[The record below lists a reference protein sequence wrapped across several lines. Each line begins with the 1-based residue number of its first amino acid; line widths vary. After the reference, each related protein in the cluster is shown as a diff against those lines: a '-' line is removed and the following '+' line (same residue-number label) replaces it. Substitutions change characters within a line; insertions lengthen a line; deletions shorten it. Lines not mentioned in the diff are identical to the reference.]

1 MARDY
6 YDVLGVAR
14 NASKDDI
21 KKAFRGLARKYHPD
35 VSQEADAEQRFKEIN
50 EAYEVLADDDKRARY
65 DRFGHAGVQG
75 QAGGAPGGAGFGG
88 FEEIFEEFF
97 SNFVGGRGAGA
108 GRRSP
113 QRGSDIRVD
122 VTLDFIEAAFGVER
136 DVDYQRLEICE
147 VCQGNGAAQGST
159 PVTCTECKG
168 SGQVQ
173 RVTQTFVGS
182 VVRVTACPR
191 CGGRGTIVTNPCRN
205 CDGSGKRRK
214 KTTLPV
220 KIPAGVSDGM
230 RIQVRGEGD
239 AGDINAPMGDLY
251 VVVQVRE
258 HDTFK
263 RRDYDVIVDW
273 TINVAQAALGDKVN
287 VPTIDGDVEVIIP
300 PGTQTGSVFR
310 LRGKGLPRLRS
321 DGTHSGRGNQEIYVQ
336 VAIPEKLS
344 ERQRKLFEELSETFG
359 KTLTP
364 QQGGRGFFSRMMDFM
379 NGQGGEG

>member
-6 YDVLGVAR
+6 YEVLGVAR

-21 KKAFRGLARKYHPD
+21 KKAFRSLARKYHPD
-35 VSQEADAEQRFKEIN
+35 VSQEADAEHRFKEIN

-75 QAGGAPGGAGFGG
+75 QAGGGSPTGFGG

-97 SNFVGGRGAGA
+97 SNFVGGRGAGG
-108 GRRSP
+108 GRRGP
-113 QRGSDIRVD
+113 QRGGDIRVD
-122 VTLDFIEAAFGVER
+122 VVLDFIEAAFGVER
-136 DVDYQRLEICE
+136 EIDYQRLEICE
-147 VCQGNGAAQGST
+147 TCQGNGAAQGSAPT
-159 PVTCTECKG
+159 TCPECRG

-191 CGGRGTIVTNPCRN
+191 CGGRGTIIVNPCRS

-239 AGDINAPMGDLY
+239 AGDLNAPMGDLY

-258 HDTFK
+258 HDIFK

-273 TINVAQAALGDKVN
+273 TINVAQAALGDKIN
-287 VPTIDGDVEVIIP
+287 VPTIDGDVELIIP
-300 PGTQTGSVFR
+300 PGTQTGTVFR

-321 DGTHSGRGNQEIYVQ
+321 DGTHSGRGNQEVYVQ
-336 VAIPEKLS
+336 VAIPEKLT
-344 ERQRKLFEELSETFG
+344 ERQRRLFEELAESFG
-359 KTLTP
+359 KSVAP
-364 QQGGRGFFSRMMDFM
+364 QQGGRGFFARMMDFM
-379 NGQGGEG
+379 NGQGGDN

>member
-6 YDVLGVAR
+6 YEVLGVAR

-35 VSQEADAEQRFKEIN
+35 VSQEADAEHRFKEIN

-75 QAGGAPGGAGFGG
+75 QAGGGSPTGFGG

-97 SNFVGGRGAGA
+97 SNFVGGRGAG
-108 GRRSP
+108 GRRGP
-113 QRGSDIRVD
+113 QRGGDIRID
-122 VTLDFIEAAFGVER
+122 VVLDFIEAAFGVER
-136 DVDYQRLEICE
+136 EIDYQRLEMCE

-168 SGQVQ
+168 AGQVQ

-191 CGGRGTIVTNPCRN
+191 CGGRGTIIPNPCRN

-239 AGDINAPMGDLY
+239 AGDLNAPMGDLY

-258 HDTFK
+258 HDIFK

-273 TINVAQAALGDKVN
+273 TINVAQAALGDKIN
-287 VPTIDGDVEVIIP
+287 VPTIDGDVELVIP
-300 PGTQTGSVFR
+300 PGTQTGTVFR

-321 DGTHSGRGNQEIYVQ
+321 DGTHSGRGNQEVYVQ
-336 VAIPEKLS
+336 VAIPEKLT
-344 ERQRKLFEELSETFG
+344 ERQRRLFEELAESFG
-359 KTLTP
+359 KSVAP
-364 QQGGRGFFSRMMDFM
+364 QQGGRGFFARMMDFM
-379 NGQGGEG
+379 NGQGGDN